1 MLNVN
6 IIQKNGGGR
15 IEFFDAIK
23 AFTIFC
29 VVYWHVSI
37 FTGIT
42 DSPLNRI
49 YMPFFLTLFFFISG
63 YFSYN
68 GGTMTL
74 QDCVKKVFKRC
85 KAILIPTIIM
95 CILYSLYSGKTASQV
110 LFNNMKGGY
119 WFTFVAFEIY
129 LFYILVEGCL
139 RCNRLYKTKFYF
151 LLILGFSGL
160 TAIGH
165 KWDNLEI
172 YRLLSI
178 YQVIKYLPFFYFG
191 VISRS
196 YQDQFFR
203 LLKTDYLL
211 GLGFVMMIVLYL
223 SNNRISMCTQGYLG
237 IYLICGLFYKFK
249 GLFDLNNSIVK
260 SILKIGQSTLPIYFL
275 HYFFLNGITV
285 LSYPFQIIM
294 NGDGWVVNGV
304 LTGITTLFIISLC
317 IFTDKIISISP
328 TLHLYLFGTRR

>member
-1 MLNVN
+1 M
-6 IIQKNGGGR
+6 
-15 IEFFDAIK
+15 
-23 AFTIFC
+23 
-29 VVYWHVSI
+29 
-37 FTGIT
+37 
-42 DSPLNRI
+42 
-49 YMPFFLTLFFFISG
+49 
-63 YFSYN
+63 
-68 GGTMTL
+68 
-74 QDCVKKVFKRC
+74 
-85 KAILIPTIIM
+85 
-95 CILYSLYSGKTASQV
+95 
-110 LFNNMKGGY
+110 
-119 WFTFVAFEIY
+119 
-129 LFYILVEGCL
+129 
-139 RCNRLYKTKFYF
+139 
-151 LLILGFSGL
+151 ILGFSGL

-211 GLGFVMMIVLYL
+211 GLGLVMMIVLYL
-223 SNNRISMCTQGYLG
+223 SNNRISMCIQGYLG

-260 SILKIGQSTLPIYFL
+260 SILKIGQRTLPIYFL
-275 HYFFLNGITV
+275 HYFFFNGITV
-285 LSYPFQIIM
+285 LSYTFQIIM
-294 NGDGWVVNGV
+294 KGYGGVVNGV